1 MIKNEDNN
9 LKGKLDNFEGK
20 SVLVTQEGF
29 LQSKFTIQSLK
40 YEIKYDILSILD
52 ENAQNYLNINLN
64 QVYKLDIS
72 GTGIIF
78 YMDEDIKISLE
89 NKKTDS

>member
-1 MIKNEDNN
+1 MIKNGDNN
-9 LKGKLDNFEGK
+9 LKGKLDNFEGE

-52 ENAQNYLNINLN
+52 ESAQNYLNINLN

-72 GTGIIF
+72 GNEIVF

-89 NKKTDS
+89 NKKTDN